1 MNDVA
6 VAVLGGGPGGY
17 SAAFRAADL
26 GRSVA
31 LIERYPRLGGVCLN
45 VGCIPSKALLHLAAV
60 SREARG
66 LHAHGVVFAEPTLYP
81 RRIAAFKD
89 DLIARLG
96 DGLASLARRRK
107 VQVIEDSA
115 AFLSPHRMRLA
126 KSGEVLGFEHAII
139 ATGSRNAVPPELP
152 RDHPRVLDSTAALRF
167 EAIPERLLII
177 GGGVIGVEMA
187 CLYEGLGARVSLIES
202 EARLLGECDDDVGAP
217 LCARLTR
224 SCEILTNTRVRRV
237 AARVEAK
244 GAGALTVWFEGAAA
258 PASGERFDAIIA
270 AVGRKPNSDAL
281 RLERAGVACDSRGFI
296 TTDDGQRTN
305 VPHVYAVGDVT
316 GPPMLAHKATH
327 QGKVAAENAAG
338 REAGFDGR
346 AIPSVV
352 YSDPEIA
359 WVGVTEIQAR
369 QSGLD
374 YKKAVFPWR
383 ANGRALATGRGD
395 GLTKLLLDP
404 RGNVLLGA
412 GICGNGAGDLI
423 AEAAL
428 AMEMA
433 ADAGDVAL
441 TMHPHPT
448 LSETVG
454 LAAELAEGV
463 ITDLFPGDAARLARQ
478 SSPPARS

>member
-1 MNDVA
+1 MNDVQ
-6 VAVLGGGPGGY
+6 VLVLGGGPGGY

-31 LIERYPRLGGVCLN
+31 LIERYPSLGGVCLN

-60 SREARG
+60 SREARR
-66 LHAHGVVFAEPTLYP
+66 LRAHGVVFAEPTFHP

-89 DLIARLG
+89 DLITRLG
-96 DGLASLARRRK
+96 DGLASLARQRK
-107 VQVIEDSA
+107 VKVIEDSA
-115 AFLSPHRMRLA
+115 AFLSPHQVRLA
-126 KSGEVLGFEHAII
+126 KSGDVLGFECAII
-139 ATGSRNAVPPELP
+139 ATGSRNDAPPGLP

-167 EAIPERLLII
+167 DGIPKRLLII

-187 CLYEGLGARVSLIES
+187 CLYDGMGTRVSLVES
-202 EARLLGECDDDVGAP
+202 EARLLGECDEDVAAP
-217 LCARLTR
+217 LGARLAR

-237 AARVEAK
+237 AAEDD
-244 GAGALTVWFEGAAA
+244 GALTAWFEGAAA
-258 PASGERFDAIIA
+258 PSSGRRFDAILT
-270 AVGRKPNSDAL
+270 AVGRKPNSDAIG
-281 RLERAGVACDSRGFI
+281 LERAGVASDRHGCVM
-296 TTDDGQRTN
+296 TDDGQRTN
-305 VPHVYAVGDVT
+305 VPHVYAVGDVA

-338 REAGFDGR
+338 RESDFDAR

-352 YSDPEIA
+352 YSDPEVA
-359 WVGVTEIQAR
+359 WVGVTEKQAR
-369 QSGLD
+369 RRGLD

-395 GLTKLLLDP
+395 GLTKLLFDP
-404 RGNVLLGA
+404 GTNVLLGA

-423 AEAAL
+423 AEASL
-428 AMEMA
+428 AIEMA
-433 ADAGDVAL
+433 ACARDVAL

-454 LAAELAEGV
+454 LAAELAAGV
-463 ITDLFPGDAARLARQ
+463 ITDLFPGGRT
-478 SSPPARS
+478 